1 MCSNTTSLT
10 QTKSICLDPKDRELC
25 QHRMKSEEI
34 LMEVRSGTDVQID
47 SSNVG
52 IAAKD

>member
-1 MCSNTTSLT
+1 LN
-10 QTKSICLDPKDRELC
+10 PKDRELC
-25 QHRMKSEEI
+25 QHRLKSGEN
-34 LMEVRSGTDVQID
+34 LMEDRSDTDVQID

>member
-1 MCSNTTSLT
+1 ME
-10 QTKSICLDPKDRELC
+10 DR
-25 QHRMKSEEI
+25 SD
-34 LMEVRSGTDVQID
+34 TDVQID

>member
-1 MCSNTTSLT
+1 
-10 QTKSICLDPKDRELC
+10 LDPKDRELC